1 MKNKFL
7 FLLAIIFLISAS
19 GCDYKDIDRRTFIV
33 AIGLDI
39 NANHDLVITMKAAVP
54 KNQKTGGNTKN
65 NEIYT
70 VEASSIGLGL
80 RKIKQQL
87 SLEPDYSHL
96 KVLILGENFLN
107 GTNKTSL
114 NHLMSFFITRRDFQ
128 NLIWVVLGKPS
139 AADILKVE
147 PPAENYAGSDLFLR
161 FGQGVESQYTH
172 NTKLSRFYTQLN
184 TPGLTPLCPIF
195 SMKNGVINNDEL
207 AIFDRNSRL
216 ALTIGNEELK
226 IFNLLTK
233 KVRSGYV
240 FSISDDEKVIGFNVL
255 GQKIKYSFSENKNHL
270 VCTIKPTFKLSLEE
284 GTEYSYDNKK
294 TTSIIE
300 KHLNEK
306 TKNLLKKFKD
316 NEVDPIN
323 LELNYWQYRPKF
335 ELTEKWLTKIYP
347 NIEYKVNTK
356 VNIGGKSAGR

>member
-7 FLLAIIFLISAS
+7 FLLVIIFLISAV

-39 NANHDLVITMKAAVP
+39 NKNHDLVLTMKAAVP
-54 KNQKTGGNTKN
+54 KNRKIGGSSKN
-65 NEIYT
+65 DQIYT

-87 SLEPDYSHL
+87 SLEPDYSHM

-114 NHLMSFFITRRDFQ
+114 NHLMNFFITRRDFQ
-128 NLIWVVLGKPS
+128 NLIWIVLGKPS
-139 AADILKVE
+139 AAEVLKIE
-147 PPAENYAGSDLFLR
+147 PPTENYAGADLFLR

-172 NTKLSRFYTQLN
+172 NIKLSKFYTQLN
-184 TPGLTPLCPIF
+184 TPGLTPLCPVF
-195 SMKNGVINNDEL
+195 SVKNGVVNNNEL
-207 AIFDRNSRL
+207 AIFDRNSKL
-216 ALTIGNEELK
+216 ALTIDNEDLK

-240 FSISDDEKVIGFNVL
+240 FSISEEEKVVGFNVI
-255 GQKIKYSFSENKNHL
+255 GHKVKYNFSGSKDHL

-284 GTEYSYDNKK
+284 GVEYNYNNKK
-294 TTSIIE
+294 TANIIE
-300 KHLNEK
+300 KQLNEK
-306 TKNLLKKFKD
+306 IKNLFKKFKD
-316 NEVDPIN
+316 NKVDPIN
-323 LELNYWQYRPKF
+323 LELNYWQYNPKF
-335 ELTEKWLTKIYP
+335 ELTEKWPTKIYP
-347 NIEYKVNTK
+347 DMEYRVITK
-356 VNIGGKSAGR
+356 VNVTGKSAGR